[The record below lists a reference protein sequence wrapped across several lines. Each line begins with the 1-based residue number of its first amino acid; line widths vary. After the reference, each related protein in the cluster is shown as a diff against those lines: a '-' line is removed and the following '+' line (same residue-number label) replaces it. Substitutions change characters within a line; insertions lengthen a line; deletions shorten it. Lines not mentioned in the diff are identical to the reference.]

1 MIATTDAVDNSS
13 LSPATIHYPA
23 TVSSPSPNFVPESVA
38 ESQSYYIY
46 DSLKSCRIRLDQMK
60 STAKNSALLTT
71 LFVATAAQLL
81 SIIRDDEILKL
92 KGVTKSQWNVLNL
105 VSYAAL
111 LINALATAAATFLIH
126 ALNDVELAELD
137 PLRIADT
144 IKWAVLQWTTYLR
157 LGIVFMAVQPLAYVW
172 MREEL
177 LISLCITV
185 MAASAAVGLLV
196 VWWSRMKK

>member
-1 MIATTDAVDNSS
+1 
-13 LSPATIHYPA
+13 
-23 TVSSPSPNFVPESVA
+23 
-38 ESQSYYIY
+38 
-46 DSLKSCRIRLDQMK
+46 MK
-60 STAKNSALLTT
+60 STAKNSALLVGFSTICTCFSSHLRQTT

-144 IKWAVLQWTTYLR
+144 IKWAVLQCTSLFRGPSIHVTMFPTIEGTTYLR
-157 LGIVFMAVQPLAYVW
+157 LGIVFMAIQPLAYVW

-177 LISLCITV
+177 LISLCITG
-185 MAASAAVGLLV
+185 MAASATVGLLV